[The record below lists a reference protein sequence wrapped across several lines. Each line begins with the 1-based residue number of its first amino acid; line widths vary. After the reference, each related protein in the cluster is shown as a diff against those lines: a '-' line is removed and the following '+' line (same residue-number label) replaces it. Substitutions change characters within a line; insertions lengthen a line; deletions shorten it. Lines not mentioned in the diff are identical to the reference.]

1 MTRSL
6 RFRLLVAV
14 WLGSTLVW
22 FGLAAAQYWQLEAEV
37 DQLFDAHIADAAEGL
52 HSVLESEFHEHA
64 AEFDPG
70 PELDRLVLLELQRH
84 AASPRYGQDH
94 FYQVRYGPSR
104 QYLASA
110 LAPAQ
115 RFVDATQGGFM
126 TKVVDGKVWRLFV
139 KQSGSPD
146 SPIEVAVGEPLAVR
160 QTVVAAAAERLAT
173 TLSLGLGTLLL
184 VTAWGVQHALRPMHD
199 LVRRLRARAPDDRR
213 PIEVAGLPREVEP
226 LLQALN
232 GLLERLADVVDL
244 ERRFTADAAHEL
256 RTPLAGLRLSAQ
268 VAARLPEGDL
278 RTQALGALVPGVD
291 RMTRL
296 VEQLL
301 TLARVESDAAAS
313 SFGPVAVATLF
324 EDVLAE
330 FEPLRRESGVAV
342 TCLSDPAL
350 MVLGNADMLAVAVGN
365 LLNNAR
371 LHARAA
377 GQIELGARLGPAGQV
392 ELEVADDGPG
402 IPEAEHAAVMRRFCR
417 RQGTRA
423 AGSGLGLAIVARIV
437 ELHAGQLSLGR
448 SAAGGLLVKLSL
460 PMPSCDGL

>member
-1 MTRSL
+1 VTRSL
-6 RFRLLVAV
+6 NFRLLVAV

-64 AEFDPG
+64 AGFDPG

-84 AASPRYGQDH
+84 AVSPRYGQDH
-94 FYQVRYGPSR
+94 FYQVRYGPSG

-110 LAPAQ
+110 LAPSQ
-115 RFVDATQGGFM
+115 RFVDAATGGFM
-126 TKVVDGKVWRLFV
+126 TREVDGRAWRLFI
-139 KQSGSPD
+139 KQGGTPG
-146 SPIEVAVGEPLAVR
+146 SPIEVVVGEPLAVR
-160 QTVVAAAAERLAT
+160 QAVVAAAAERLAFS
-173 TLSLGLGTLLL
+173 LVLGLGTLLL

-199 LVRRLRARAPDDRR
+199 LARTLRGRTADDRR
-213 PIEVAGLPREVEP
+213 PIEVGGLPREVEP
-226 LLQALN
+226 LLKALN
-232 GLLERLADVVDL
+232 GLLERLADMVDL

-268 VAARLPEGDL
+268 VAARLPEGAL
-278 RTQALGALVPGVD
+278 RTQALAALVPGVD

-301 TLARVESDAAAS
+301 TLARVESDADAS
-313 SFGPVAVATLF
+313 SFGPVAVANLF
-324 EDVLAE
+324 DDILAE
-330 FEPLRRESGVAV
+330 FEPLRRESGIAVA
-342 TCLSDPAL
+342 CLSDPAL
-350 MVLGNADMLAVAVGN
+350 VVWGNADLLAVALGN
-365 LLNNAR
+365 LLTNAR

-377 GQIELGARLGPAGQV
+377 GKIELRARPGQAGCV
-392 ELEVADDGPG
+392 ELEVADDGAG
-402 IPEAEHAAVMRRFCR
+402 IPEAEHAAVMRRFYR

-448 SAAGGLLVKLSL
+448 SAAGGLLVRLAL
-460 PMPSCDGL
+460 PMPSCAGL